1 MPSENNCKVQPL
13 TPRPYIKGGPNNFA
27 LVTELAYVSDSKPEF
42 CGFDSHQ
49 GHQIIHREAAGVAT
63 SPSNWRE
70 GIETPTV
77 YQVLSFGS
85 STVEHTT
92 DNRKTIVRL
101 YLEGPIIGPWVCWVD
116 TTLSLWIS
124 DGFDSHTGRQF

>member
-1 MPSENNCKVQPL
+1 M
-13 TPRPYIKGGPNNFA
+13 
-27 LVTELAYVSDSKPEF
+27 
-42 CGFDSHQ
+42 
-49 GHQIIHREAAGVAT
+49 AT